1 MACRGNVLL
10 SVFETQTTYLRGNAV
25 KYCSLSNGKN
35 NIFLYIRQGDISFQS
50 TFQIR
55 QDDFVWTTRSGE
67 KKSKFL
73 EQEWWLCR
81 FSSIKSWLTKWH
93 VVINKRQ
100 AIRELSSTKIST
112 MVTRT
117 SGGWVWKVG
126 MWSNRDENDYTLEI
140 DKAQHYFYHIQFHLI
155 YCFL

>member
-35 NIFLYIRQGDISFQS
+35 NIFLYIRQGDILEYIS
-50 TFQIR
+50 
-55 QDDFVWTTRSGE
+55 DKTR
-67 KKSKFL
+67 
-73 EQEWWLCR
+73 WLCMND
-81 FSSIKSWLTKWH
+81 TKWRKEKQ
-93 VVINKRQ
+93 VPRAGMVIMSFFINK
-100 AIRELSSTKIST
+100 ELTYKTTCRYQQTTSNSRIESYQIST

-126 MWSNRDENDYTLEI
+126 TWSNRDENDYTLEI